1 MLFTKKDTYFSNSM
15 LVFRSFHWPFLHGKA
30 MKALLPVDECCSAR
44 EVGLLGGFVE
54 FQVGLVRTLG
64 GFCTI
69 SMKESCEGKYGI
81 QFFV

>member
-1 MLFTKKDTYFSNSM
+1 
-15 LVFRSFHWPFLHGKA
+15 

-69 SMKESCEGKYGI
+69 SMKESCEAKHGFYLFCATMIAHSLFLSGR
-81 QFFV
+81 